1 MTPISCALVINNG
14 LFGEVGD
21 CEILLGARAGFQ
33 LRTGNGQGNAQGRY
47 LQTLGFIGEHKKN
60 RRWVE
65 SAAAYVDLPQRA
77 GCNPTI
83 NELLMAGVSRPAV
96 PINLP

>member
-1 MTPISCALVINNG
+1 MAAPLSMTPISCALVINNG

-47 LQTLGFIGEHKKN
+47 LQTLGFIGEHKKTAAGLSQ
-60 RRWVE
+60 RRLMWTCPNAQ
-65 SAAAYVDLPQRA
+65 AAIQ
-77 GCNPTI
+77 
-83 NELLMAGVSRPAV
+83 LLMNS
-96 PINLP
+96 